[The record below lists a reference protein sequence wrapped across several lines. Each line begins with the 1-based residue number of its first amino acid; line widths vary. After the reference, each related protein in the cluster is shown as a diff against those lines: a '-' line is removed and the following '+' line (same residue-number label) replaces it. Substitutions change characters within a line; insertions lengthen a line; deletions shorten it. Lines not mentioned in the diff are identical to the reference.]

1 MIPRIHCPQG
11 LAPGAHVAL
20 PETAA
25 HHVSRVLRLKEGDA
39 LTLFDGSGGEWSAAV
54 ARIRKDDVH
63 ADLKSFDPVERELPF
78 NVTLVQGIAAADKM
92 DWIVQKAVE
101 LGVAR
106 IRPVAAKRSVIRLSG
121 ERMERRV
128 AHWQAIAVSA
138 CEQCG
143 RNRVPQVAPIVDL
156 PQYLGEPRD
165 DNGGEGAL
173 RLLALPGATR
183 HLRELPRPAGGVSL
197 LVGPEGGFDE
207 SELLAARAVACEGVG
222 LGPRVLRT
230 ETAGIAAIAGMM
242 ALWGD

>member
-20 PETAA
+20 PETAG
-25 HHVSRVLRLKEGDA
+25 HHVARVLRFKEGDA
-39 LTLFDGSGGEWSAAV
+39 LTLFDGRGGEWAATIS
-54 ARIRKDDVH
+54 RIRKDEVH

-78 NVTLVQGIAAADKM
+78 AVALVQGIAAADKM

-101 LGVAR
+101 LGVAA
-106 IRPVAAKRSVIRLSG
+106 IRPVAARRSVIRLSG

-128 AHWQAIAVSA
+128 AHWQAIAAAA

-143 RNRVPQVAPIVDL
+143 RNRVPRVAPIVDL
-156 PQYLGEPRD
+156 PQYLGEPRSE
-165 DNGGEGAL
+165 NEL
-173 RLLALPGATR
+173 RLLALPTETR
-183 HLRELPRPAGGVSL
+183 RLRDLPRPSGGISL
-197 LVGPEGGFDE
+197 LVGPEGGFEE
-207 SELLAARAVACEGVG
+207 SELLAARAVGVEGVN

-230 ETAGIAAIAGMM
+230 ETAGVAAIAGMM